1 VKYNISIPGDEPFI
15 HQIILNLP
23 LLLSTVGLVGLVAYV
38 PAGGDLF
45 SVEGGNYKLM
55 KSAIK
60 QARNMYETSNCKATS
75 DKVQRH
81 QATVTTVIS
90 SEESIQL
97 LSDDGSLGEFDI
109 VILAAPLQMCR
120 IKFLMHS
127 PMGLD
132 PSILHEM
139 PLAGVH
145 DNIDAE
151 DIEHSARS
159 ATGAANNEHGAR
171 SFANPLLPSATTPYS
186 EYLYFLRELPSRIH
200 I

>member
-1 VKYNISIPGDEPFI
+1 M
-15 HQIILNLP
+15 
-23 LLLSTVGLVGLVAYV
+23 
-38 PAGGDLF
+38 F

-55 KSAIK
+55 NSAIK
-60 QARNMYETSNCKATS
+60 QAHNMYEISNCKATS

-81 QATVTTVIS
+81 QKTVTTVIS
-90 SEESIQL
+90 SEESMQL
-97 LSDDGSLGEFDI
+97 LSEDGSLGEFDI

-139 PLAGVH
+139 PLTGVH
-145 DNIDAE
+145 DNLDAE
-151 DIEHSARS
+151 DIDPSVPS

-186 EYLYFLRELPSRIH
+186 EYLH
-200 I
+200 